1 MTGEKW
7 SPVTAPCS
15 AGALTIT
22 AVLSRPQPGTTV
34 CTVSGTLNADTTPAL
49 RDALVEA
56 RRDDNAHLVIDLST
70 IASMD
75 MDSAG
80 LYTLLE
86 ACFKHNING
95 GGGHLAIV
103 IDPHTQSVP
112 ELYIVALEV
121 TSDLHHNLF
130 DALHACVDAD
140 ATSAQRGSK
149 GKAPIEPAL
158 VRPTRAQLTAAQA
171 STGEGMV
178 AQGS

>member
-1 MTGEKW
+1 MIDESW
-7 SPVTAPCS
+7 SPETAPCS
-15 AGALTIT
+15 AGALAIT
-22 AVLSRPQPGTTV
+22 AVLSRPQPGTTA
-34 CTVSGTLNADTTPAL
+34 CTVSGTLNADTAPVL
-49 RDALVEA
+49 RDALAEA

-70 IASMD
+70 ITSMG

-95 GGGHLAIV
+95 GGHLAV
-103 IDPHTQSVP
+103 VVDSHAQSIP

-121 TSDLHHNLF
+121 TSDVHHNLV

-140 ATSAQRGSK
+140 ANCAQRGNQ
-149 GKAPIEPAL
+149 GRAPTEPAL
-158 VRPTRAQLTAAQA
+158 ARPTRVQLTAARA
-171 STGEGMV
+171 STDEAMV